1 MKKLFTL
8 IIAAVAL
15 IAITIFTLQ
24 NSQVITVSIFFWEI
38 EASLSLVLFTTFSI
52 AILISV
58 LAIIPTIYHLKKVK
72 NKSQKEV
79 ENLLHEQESIYQ
91 EETSETEIK

>member
-38 EASLSLVLFTTFSI
+38 EASLSLVLFTTFSL